1 MSYGMLKCVILVN
14 ESKLMVEYN
23 AEKYG
28 KRRVKYSN
36 SMDMET
42 EINRFLYEFAK
53 MGTHKI
59 AVERR
64 L

>member
-1 MSYGMLKCVILVN
+1 MMLKCVILVD
-14 ESKLMVEYN
+14 ESKLIVDYT

-28 KRRVKYSN
+28 KRRMKYSN
-36 SMDMET
+36 SIDMEE

-59 AVERR
+59 AIQRR

>member
-1 MSYGMLKCVILVN
+1 MLKCIILVD
-14 ESKLMVEYN
+14 ESKLMVEY
-23 AEKYG
+23 ATEKYG
-28 KRRVKYSN
+28 RKRVKYSN
-36 SMDMET
+36 SMYMED

-59 AVERR
+59 AIERR

>member
-1 MSYGMLKCVILVN
+1 MLKCIVLVD
-14 ESKLMVEYN
+14 ESRLIVEYA

-36 SMDMET
+36 SMEMEA

-53 MGTHKI
+53 MGTYKI
-59 AVERR
+59 AIERR

>member
-1 MSYGMLKCVILVN
+1 MLKCVILVD
-14 ESKLMVEYN
+14 ESKLMVEYI

-28 KRRVKYSN
+28 RRRVKYSN
-36 SMDMET
+36 SMYMET

-53 MGTHKI
+53 MGTYKI
-59 AVERR
+59 AIERR